1 MSFILAYVPY
11 SPWAQSTHTP
21 TSCTNYDITYFIII
35 QSPNNVKLESF
46 VGLASYT
53 FFGIPVENTDS
64 ASAHILSLIISSIY
78 TVAAVVSS
86 LFFRYSIL
94 TLEENYKKEN
104 HHMAQQAK
112 HHWLIIIHMNM
123 NNETVEKKM
132 VLIHVIYHRANVSD
146 VIFTMRVGFSISFH
160 SSKTGVAFHPGRSI
174 CCHFSYCHRQN
185 SIFISKHSCQ
195 AMAAMNPIYSYFDI
209 NFQSNEGV

>member
-1 MSFILAYVPY
+1 MHILRRSRRKYGLCFGTHSVADNFFHLFCCGCCLVSF
-11 SPWAQSTHTP
+11 
-21 TSCTNYDITYFIII
+21 
-35 QSPNNVKLESF
+35 
-46 VGLASYT
+46 
-53 FFGIPVENTDS
+53 FFGILFWRWKKITKRKITIWRSKPSTTD
-64 ASAHILSLIISSIY
+64 LSSFIWIW
-78 TVAAVVSS
+78 TTK
-86 LFFRYSIL
+86 RW
-94 TLEENYKKEN
+94 K
-104 HHMAQQAK
+104 
-112 HHWLIIIHMNM
+112 
-123 NNETVEKKM
+123 KKM